1 MSKNETKKPIIRKD
15 KKDGTSEY
23 IVTQS
28 FTKSLVGKIVV
39 GVLAFSMIIGVVA
52 SLVVVL
58 LQAANVI

>member
-1 MSKNETKKPIIRKD
+1 MISA
-15 KKDGTSEY
+15 
-23 IVTQS
+23 VTQS

-58 LQAANVI
+58 LQAANII